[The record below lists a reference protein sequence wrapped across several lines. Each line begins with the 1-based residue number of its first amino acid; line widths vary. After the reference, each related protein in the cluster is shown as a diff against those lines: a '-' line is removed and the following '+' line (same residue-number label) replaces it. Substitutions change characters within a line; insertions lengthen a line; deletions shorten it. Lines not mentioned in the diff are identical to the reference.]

1 MATLSASNVTK
12 TSVTLTCSGA
22 GSPSNTRYWV
32 FTCGGE
38 SKTVSNTSTSA
49 SCTFTGLTPGVTY
62 SATCRYGPASNK
74 EQYSGGSTSFTTD
87 SPQTIPSGTANLSL
101 SSKTPNSLTI
111 KVSGMGSISATRT
124 FYWYRN
130 GSRVS
135 IETGVAGSTTT
146 DTYTFKNLSANT
158 SYLIRFEYKRT
169 GDEYDTYYVEKSF
182 TTNPDYTHSLSLST
196 SATYNSISA
205 TVKLQAAVSYDVDCT
220 VTLDGGRDLDATIY
234 AGQTSR
240 TRTWTSDITAAT
252 KYTIGLKD
260 NLKDETQSKVRRTK
274 NNFKWSTNIS
284 KGATFDLKYSDWND
298 FTSQLSDKAAYY
310 GVTYNP
316 ATISK
321 GDTLTAEKFNNI
333 VATINKLVNGGYGD
347 CVTTMSS
354 VKTGDPVTAD
364 LINGIKNCLNE

>member
-1 MATLSASNVTK
+1 MASLRASNITK

-32 FTCGGE
+32 FTCGGV

-49 SCTFTGLTPGVTY
+49 SCTFTGLTPGITY

-74 EQYSGGSTSFTTD
+74 EQYSGGSTSFTTED
-87 SPQTIPSGTANLSL
+87 TQTLPSGTASLTL
-101 SSKTPNSLTI
+101 SSSTPESLTI
-111 KVSGMGSISATRT
+111 KVSGIGSISATRT

-135 IETGVAGSTTT
+135 MRTGVSGSTTT

-169 GDEYDTYYVEKSF
+169 GDEYDTYYVEKYF
-182 TTNPDYTHSLSLST
+182 TTKKDYTLSLTT
-196 SATYNSISA
+196 SATYNTITA
-205 TVKLQAAVSYDVDCT
+205 TVTLDKILDYDVDCT
-220 VTLDGGRDLDATIY
+220 FTLDGSRTLDATIS
-234 AGQTSR
+234 AGQISR
-240 TRTWTSDITAAT
+240 TRTWTSDINPAT
-252 KYTIGLKD
+252 KYMIGLKD
-260 NLKDETQSKVRRTK
+260 NNRDKEWSQVRRTK
-274 NNFKWSTNIS
+274 NNFQWSTTVS
-284 KGATFDLKYSDWND
+284 KGATFNLKYSDWNN
-298 FTSQLSDKAAYY
+298 FTSQLSAKAAYY
-310 GVTYNP
+310 GITYNP

-333 VATINKLVNGGYGD
+333 VATINKLVNGGHGD
-347 CVTTMSS
+347 CVTKMSS